1 MNPASFID
9 HTLLRPDATAAEI
22 GNLCEEAVEFQFAAV
37 CVPPLYVRQAAE
49 LVHGSD
55 VAVAT
60 VIGFPLGY
68 HAPEVK
74 AYEAAWAVEQGASE
88 IDMVIA
94 LGAAREG
101 NLQQVGADIAG
112 VVRAAA
118 GAGVKVILECCYFS
132 PDEKRALAEVALA
145 AGAGWLKTS
154 TGFGPGGAT
163 PEDVALLL
171 DVSRGRAGVKAAGGI
186 RDWETC
192 ERFLKL
198 GAGRIGTSS
207 GVAILKQWRAATGL

>member
-22 GNLCEEAVEFQFAAV
+22 RNLCEEAVECQFAAV
-37 CVPPLYVRQAAE
+37 CIPPVYVRQAAE
-49 LVHGSD
+49 LVYGSG

-68 HAPEVK
+68 QTPEVK
-74 AYEAAWAVEQGASE
+74 AYEAARAVQQGAKE
-88 IDMVIA
+88 IDMVIG

-101 NLQQVGADIAG
+101 NLRQIGEDIAG
-112 VVRAAA
+112 VVRAAS
-118 GAGVKVILECCYFS
+118 GAEVKVILECCYFA

-163 PEDVALLL
+163 LEDVALLL

-192 ERFLKL
+192 RRFLQL

-207 GVAILKQWRAATGL
+207 GVAILHQWRAAHGL